1 MRLRLPAGLV
11 SLLLAALYR
20 LVLLTVRL
28 RVENYDALRALWA
41 AGTPTVVACW
51 HNELFCFPALRGDTR
66 WVAIVSASKDG
77 EVLARTLNRLGIDT
91 ARGSSSRQ
99 GLAALRQ
106 AVRAMREGAGRVNGF
121 VTVDGPRGPRHKAKD
136 GVLLLAAL
144 AGAPLVPARVHCSRA
159 FVFRKAWDRF
169 ELPLPFSTCRIVFGE
184 PCAVPAQALRGQ
196 ALADAVRDLEARLH
210 GLG

>member
-66 WVAIVSASKDG
+66 WVAIVSASRDG
-77 EVLARTLNRLGIDT
+77 EVLARVLNRLGVDT

-144 AGAPLVPARVHCSRA
+144 AGAPLVPARVRCSRA

-169 ELPLPFSTCRIVFGE
+169 ELPLPFSTCRIVFGR
-184 PCAVPAQALRGQ
+184 PYAVPSGALRGQ
-196 ALADAVRDLEARLH
+196 ALADAVRELEARLH